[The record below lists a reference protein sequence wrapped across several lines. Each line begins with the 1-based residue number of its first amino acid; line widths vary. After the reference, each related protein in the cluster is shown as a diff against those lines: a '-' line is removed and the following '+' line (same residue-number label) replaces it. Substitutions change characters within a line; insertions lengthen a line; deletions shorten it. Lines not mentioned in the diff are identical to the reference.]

1 MNQEENHKFL
11 RRSRI
16 GPRIDTGWG
25 SKGRVVMLSGFSCV
39 WLCDPMNYSLPGF
52 SVHEIL
58 QTRILEWVAIPFSRG
73 SSWPRDQTHIS
84 MSPALA
90 GGLFTTSAPWEAL
103 WNHKKRKWKS
113 FSSLQLWDLMDCSL
127 PGSSVHGILQ
137 ARILKW
143 VAIRFSRGSSQTGIK
158 PRSLTL

>member
-16 GPRIDTGWG
+16 GPRIDPGWG

-39 WLCDPMNYSLPGF
+39 WLCDPMDYSLPGF

-58 QTRILEWVAIPFSRG
+58 QTRTLEWVAIPFSRG

-90 GGLFTTSAPWEAL
+90 GGFFTTSASYLTVGLSRLAL
-103 WNHKKRKWKS
+103 
-113 FSSLQLWDLMDCSL
+113 SSRNYCLDRNVPLPYCPVQYSLSTCSCL
-127 PGSSVHGILQ
+127 VLEIWLVWLRNFNFIQ
-137 ARILKW
+137 FW
-143 VAIRFSRGSSQTGIK
+143 F
-158 PRSLTL
+158 